1 MKPLAFAAALST
13 ATPALAETGLFLAW
27 PAQPAA
33 ALTHWDQA
41 AAPLLQDAGCSL
53 HRSGTISGSLGPLD
67 WPQMKGFRLYR
78 CASPVLGALSASGA
92 SALLARHGQQPVLF
106 EGSLTLFPADAP
118 DAEAEY
124 IVKLSHYNNL
134 DTEQRAAD
142 LTTLGSV
149 ISDLEN
155 VWQTE
160 AVLTPATALGTLRPD
175 DITFLYYSTGA
186 EAEAFRAA
194 NPGVLE
200 QVGQFNKAHLTAFT
214 YLGATVLS
222 QPVN

>member
-1 MKPLAFAAALST
+1 MKFLAFAAALT
-13 ATPALAETGLFLAW
+13 AAAPALAETGLFLAW

-33 ALTHWDQA
+33 ALSQWDQA
-41 AAPLLQDAGCSL
+41 AAARLQDAGCSL
-53 HRSGTISGSLGPLD
+53 HRSGTISGGFGPLD
-67 WPQMKGFRLYR
+67 WPQMDGFRLYR
-78 CASPVLGALSASGA
+78 CDSPVLASLAASGA
-92 SALLARHGQQPVLF
+92 TAALARHGHQPVLF
-106 EGSLTLFPADAP
+106 EGRLSLFPTDAP
-118 DAEAEY
+118 GAEAEY

-134 DTEQRAAD
+134 DAARRNED
-142 LTTLGSV
+142 LAALGDS
-149 ISDLEN
+149 ISDLDN

-160 AVLTPATALGTLRPD
+160 GILTPATALGTLRPD
-175 DITFLYYSTGA
+175 DVTFLYYRTGA

-200 QVGQFNKAHLTAFT
+200 QVGLFNKAHLTAFT